1 MLSDHQKL
9 ESEVSECQELA
20 QRTTSHSLMRGACR
34 ASVGRVQVK
43 GSGEEPDIVLF
54 RIAKKTRG
62 IKEREVVYMDDIE
75 KLKAENSDLRTKVDE
90 LMSNKY
96 CLEGELRKATGTN
109 ERLLR
114 ILENLSN
121 GYVKKEG

>member
-1 MLSDHQKL
+1 MPLNRMHG
-9 ESEVSECQELA
+9 VC
-20 QRTTSHSLMRGACR
+20 H
-34 ASVGRVQVK
+34 ASVGRAQPRED
-43 GSGEEPDIVLF
+43 SLILQNPDIVLF

-75 KLKAENSDLRTKVDE
+75 KLKAENSDLRTRVNDLE
-90 LMSNKY
+90 RNKY
-96 CLEGELRKATGTN
+96 SHIEKLRKVSETN

-121 GYVKKEG
+121 GYVKKER

>member
-1 MLSDHQKL
+1 
-9 ESEVSECQELA
+9 
-20 QRTTSHSLMRGACR
+20 
-34 ASVGRVQVK
+34 
-43 GSGEEPDIVLF
+43 
-54 RIAKKTRG
+54 
-62 IKEREVVYMDDIE
+62 MDDIE

-96 CLEGELRKATGTN
+96 CLEEKLRKVSETN

-121 GYVKKEG
+121 GYVKK

>member
-1 MLSDHQKL
+1 MHG
-9 ESEVSECQELA
+9 V
-20 QRTTSHSLMRGACR
+20 CR

-96 CLEGELRKATGTN
+96 CLEEKLRKVSGTN

>member
-1 MLSDHQKL
+1 MVLQNP
-9 ESEVSECQELA
+9 E
-20 QRTTSHSLMRGACR
+20 
-34 ASVGRVQVK
+34 
-43 GSGEEPDIVLF
+43 IVLF

-96 CLEGELRKATGTN
+96 CLEEKLRKVSETN

-121 GYVKKEG
+121 GYVKKER

>member
-1 MLSDHQKL
+1 M
-9 ESEVSECQELA
+9 V
-20 QRTTSHSLMRGACR
+20 
-34 ASVGRVQVK
+34 
-43 GSGEEPDIVLF
+43 
-54 RIAKKTRG
+54 
-62 IKEREVVYMDDIE
+62 DIE

-90 LMSNKY
+90 LCGNKY
-96 CLEGELRKATGTN
+96 YLEEKFRKATETI

>member
-1 MLSDHQKL
+1 
-9 ESEVSECQELA
+9 
-20 QRTTSHSLMRGACR
+20 
-34 ASVGRVQVK
+34 
-43 GSGEEPDIVLF
+43 
-54 RIAKKTRG
+54 
-62 IKEREVVYMDDIE
+62 MDDIE

-96 CLEGELRKATGTN
+96 CLEGELRKVSETN

-121 GYVKKEG
+121 GYVKKER

>member
-1 MLSDHQKL
+1 MHG
-9 ESEVSECQELA
+9 V
-20 QRTTSHSLMRGACR
+20 CR

-54 RIAKKTRG
+54 RIVKKMQE

-75 KLKAENSDLRTKVDE
+75 KLKAENSDLRTKVDKLE
-90 LMSNKY
+90 INKY
-96 CLEGELRKATGTN
+96 CLEERLKKATETY

-121 GYVKKEG
+121 GYVKKER

>member
-1 MLSDHQKL
+1 
-9 ESEVSECQELA
+9 
-20 QRTTSHSLMRGACR
+20 
-34 ASVGRVQVK
+34 
-43 GSGEEPDIVLF
+43 
-54 RIAKKTRG
+54 
-62 IKEREVVYMDDIE
+62 MDDIE

-96 CLEGELRKATGTN
+96 CLEGELRKAAETN

-121 GYVKKEG
+121 GYVKKER